1 MKEFYKFRV
10 IFIPKGEDDWRQ
22 ICINEGFVTILQNDK
37 RQIVVVS

>member
-22 ICINEGFVTILQNDK
+22 ICINEGFVTILHRMIKD
-37 RQIVVVS
+37 RLL